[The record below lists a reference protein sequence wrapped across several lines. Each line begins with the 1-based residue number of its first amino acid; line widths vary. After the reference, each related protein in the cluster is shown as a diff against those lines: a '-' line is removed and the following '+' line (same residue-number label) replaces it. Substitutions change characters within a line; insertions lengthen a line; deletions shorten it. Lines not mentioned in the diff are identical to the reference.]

1 VVADIVL
8 FIFAKKEENEK
19 HQEEATTKATIK
31 DLHLFLQHVFIARD
45 NISKVVAY
53 VVDVEETSSFL

>member
-31 DLHLFLQHVFIARD
+31 DLHFFCCGM
-45 NISKVVAY
+45 NS
-53 VVDVEETSSFL
+53 